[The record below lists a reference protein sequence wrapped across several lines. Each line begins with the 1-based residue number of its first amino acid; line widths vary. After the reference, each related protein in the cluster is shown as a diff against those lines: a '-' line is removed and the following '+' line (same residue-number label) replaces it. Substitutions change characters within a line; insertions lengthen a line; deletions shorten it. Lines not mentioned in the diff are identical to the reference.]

1 MLDFLRRH
9 RTAWAVAVFFVVAV
23 ALLLLERGGADQP
36 MGPLGSVTFAAAA
49 TAQNAS
55 ANAGQGA
62 AGLFD
67 RYFDLV
73 AVHEQNRAL
82 QAELDRLRD
91 ENVRLLGVMQQ
102 NERLRALVGF
112 RDAYPRLDLVP
123 AHVVARDVSP
133 WFRVNT
139 IRIEPAQQ
147 VITVGMPVVSSAG
160 VVGFVSEVADRFA
173 QVTLTVDPRS
183 SVDVVVQR
191 NRARGVLIGLGHETD
206 YDARVAYL
214 LRRDEVVPGDV
225 IVTSGEDGRYP
236 ADLAVGRIRAV
247 VRRDFGLFQE
257 VLVEPAVDFSRV
269 EEVFVITGQ
278 SR

>member
-9 RTAWAVAVFFVVAV
+9 RTAWAIAVFFVVAV
-23 ALLLLERGGADQP
+23 ALLLLERGGPDQP
-36 MGPLGSVTFAAAA
+36 MGPIGAVTFVAAA
-49 TAQNAS
+49 TAQNAT

-62 AGLFD
+62 SGIFD

-73 AVHEQNRAL
+73 GVHEQNLAL
-82 QAELDRLRD
+82 QAEVDRLRD
-91 ENVRLLGVMQQ
+91 ENIRLLGVMQQ

-133 WFRVNT
+133 WFRVTT

-206 YDARVAYL
+206 YDARIAYL

-278 SR
+278 NR